1 MVQWNSSISVSRP
14 TNDGNFI
21 LVGTRGV
28 PQGRRKRG
36 ERKKE
41 RKKGEEE
48 ELGKDEAFGC
58 CYFRWGKEGASFHKI
73 MWALSG
79 IFPHILVTSKS
90 FYLAVTILFLKPL
103 LKQKQSP
110 SVSLFLSR
118 RRSFS
123 TSLVSREM
131 DFAFLISFVKC
142 LQQHIINI
150 GEYSN
155 VLLCCVFPLM
165 YILWEKCVQ
174 RWCRMTFQGGSFEH
188 WKHLNYMSF
197 WYSLCGE
204 MEVSSFAL
212 LLFGRIHCVS
222 TCTVQFCFGNK
233 EQVENV
239 SFLST

>member
-1 MVQWNSSISVSRP
+1 
-14 TNDGNFI
+14 
-21 LVGTRGV
+21 
-28 PQGRRKRG
+28 
-36 ERKKE
+36 
-41 RKKGEEE
+41 
-48 ELGKDEAFGC
+48 
-58 CYFRWGKEGASFHKI
+58 
-73 MWALSG
+73 
-79 IFPHILVTSKS
+79 
-90 FYLAVTILFLKPL
+90 VTILFLKPL

-131 DFAFLISFVKC
+131 DLAFLISFVKC